1 MNVKGNYVINNT
13 DENGGITLMSKGYM
27 SLVCGKERVDIIGKY
42 TKEPSGEGEATFTQK
57 VYDDKGKLDK
67 STVPGDYYFESAAG
81 ATQIYS
87 KKTVGSSTNQ
97 ADGLNVTI
105 QKGDET
111 QTVTKGNQKLNVT
124 AGDRERQVG
133 LNETVNISGILK
145 VNATKIFLN

>member
-1 MNVKGNYVINNT
+1 MSELKI
-13 DENGGITLMSKGYM
+13 DESYAQGI
-27 SLVCGKERVDIIGKY
+27 
-42 TKEPSGEGEATFTQK
+42 
-57 VYDDKGKLDK
+57 
-67 STVPGDYYFESAAG
+67 
-81 ATQIYS
+81 
-87 KKTVGSSTNQ
+87 
-97 ADGLNVTI
+97 TI